1 MHARRVDGGWALLVV
16 LVALAIV
23 AFLARDALTAYLGG
37 ATRAAG
43 DEAPRATAVR
53 DRGAAPTDPA
63 VQRPIERARAVEE
76 TVARGAADRAR
87 ALDDQGR

>member
-1 MHARRVDGGWALLVV
+1 MRSRRDQQGWGWLVV

-43 DEAPRATAVR
+43 ASHPAAAQDAAAV
-53 DRGAAPTDPA
+53 PPEPA
-63 VQRPIERARAVEE
+63 MQRPVERARSVED
-76 TVARGAADRAR
+76 TVARGAAAR
-87 ALDDQGR
+87 AKALEERGR

>member
-43 DEAPRATAVR
+43 ADAPRATAAR
-53 DRGAAPTDPA
+53 DRGAAPTDAA